1 MTTPTNHNWTHENV
15 SIVDI
20 RKLNKLYAIKIND
33 AVNIKGEKTET
44 PTLFVR
50 DTIFDERLKSYFLKD
65 NVSRSEILGVK
76 WNMFI
81 TQGYYI
87 KISSNGEI
95 EKFGQRLADREKWF
109 VSYLEIDGPLGT
121 FDSIHKEK
129 EEKLF

>member
-1 MTTPTNHNWTHENV
+1 MTGLTNHNWTHSNV
-15 SIVDI
+15 AIVDI

-33 AVNIKGEKTET
+33 VT
-44 PTLFVR
+44 PTLFVK

-65 NVSRSEILGVK
+65 NITRDEILGVK

-81 TQGYYI
+81 TQGYYV
-87 KISSNGEI
+87 KINASGEI
-95 EKFGQRLADREKWF
+95 EKFGQRPTEKDKWF